1 MTPDSAP
8 PPLENALLRRL
19 AEEARVVMGLVIRG
33 VSAVAGDG
41 VLLRLGRAEEK
52 ELRAR
57 LLVVTASGRARAH
70 LVSPYRGERTE
81 PDVETA
87 GFVARLAHEITSA
100 TIEDITADSD
110 ERIVRI
116 PLRLAHGARATLIG
130 ELFGAT
136 PNLVLVDADSHV
148 RACRRTRKGNPPLA
162 VGLRYE
168 TPRKRANTWA
178 VTPLPDRPP
187 RESADPGS
195 TLPPWSAFV
204 AEAYAPLDR
213 DASAI
218 ARARALLGP
227 IRAELARFERR
238 IEELETDRVSAQR
251 APRERELAD
260 LLAANFTRLRHGA
273 TKIEVEDLYRGGS
286 VELALDPALPAHEN
300 VARRYRRVE
309 KLERSLPHVEARL
322 IESRARREL
331 LIAARDACESATR
344 DTTALAAAEALAV
357 ALGFGGAPRRNSA
370 LAGSRIEAP
379 RDPGIRRFTLKDG
392 ATVLVGKDDEDNDRL
407 THRMAKSH
415 DIWFHVEGFP
425 GSHVVLR
432 VPKGKT
438 AALPDLLA
446 AGQLAVHFSKRR
458 GAARA
463 NVTYTPKKFV
473 RKGRGKAGLAMV
485 ERHKTLT
492 IDHDAE
498 LLREML
504 SGGDGAA
511 AP

>member
-1 MTPDSAP
+1 MTPPAAP
-8 PPLENALLRRL
+8 PPLDRALLRQL
-19 AEEARVVMGLVIRG
+19 AEEARVVRGLVIRG
-33 VSAVAGDG
+33 ISAVAGDG
-41 VLLRLGRAEEK
+41 VLLRLGRADEK

-57 LLVVTASGRARAH
+57 LLVVTASGRARVH
-70 LVSPYRGERTE
+70 LVAAYRGERTE

-87 GFVARLAHEITSA
+87 AFVAQLAHEITAA
-100 TIEDITADSD
+100 TIEDIAADSD

-136 PNLVLVDADSHV
+136 PNLVLVDADSNV

-168 TPRKRANTWA
+168 TPRKRANTWP

-187 RESADPGS
+187 LESADPGS
-195 TLPPWSAFV
+195 ILPPWSAFV
-204 AEAYAPLDR
+204 ADAYAPLDR
-213 DASAI
+213 DASSF

-273 TKIEVEDLYRGGS
+273 TKIEVEDLYRGGT
-286 VELALDPALPAHEN
+286 VELALDPSLPAHEN

-309 KLERSLPHVEARL
+309 KLERSLPHVESRL
-322 IESRARREL
+322 TEARARREL
-331 LIAARDACESATR
+331 LVAARDACDRATR
-344 DTTALAAAEALAV
+344 DTTALSAAEALATT
-357 ALGFGGAPRRNSA
+357 LGFNSA
-370 LAGSRIEAP
+370 PGRNAAPARARAEAP

-407 THRMAKSH
+407 THRMAKSQ
-415 DIWFHVEGFP
+415 DIWLHVEGFP

-432 VPKGKT
+432 VPKGKS

-458 GAARA
+458 GASRA

-473 RKGRGKAGLAMV
+473 RKGRGKAGLALV
-485 ERHKTLT
+485 DRHKTLT
-492 IDHDAE
+492 IDHDAA
-498 LLREML
+498 LLREL
-504 SGGDGAA
+504 LAGGEGPT